1 MQVAEAQNVL
11 MFSPVSELKQGRS
24 GVLIVSNFKLSFV
37 TTEEYAKDVSFPLKL
52 FYLFIHF
59 KGTPIIQKYTLLF
72 EQAQDGL
79 QNT

>member
-37 TTEEYAKDVSFPLKL
+37 TTEEYAKDVSVPLKL

-59 KGTPIIQKYTLLF
+59 NGIPILQKYTLLF
-72 EQAQDGL
+72 
-79 QNT
+79 